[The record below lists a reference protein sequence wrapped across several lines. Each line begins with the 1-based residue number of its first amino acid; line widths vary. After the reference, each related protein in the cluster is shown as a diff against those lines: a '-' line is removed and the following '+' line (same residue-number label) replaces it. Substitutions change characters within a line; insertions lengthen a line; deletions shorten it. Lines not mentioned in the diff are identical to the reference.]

1 LKNMFFKY
9 FIILA
14 CLVSPVCGY
23 AQDSGLEYTLDANS
37 ATIALPR
44 IFKPG
49 MDLSGRGFNQ
59 DFSWPQGLASKDIL
73 DLWQKDIGLS
83 GVYRVQ
89 YNFWEISQL
98 AKDKTQQEKLI
109 NNYNAVI
116 KAISDS
122 GGTVILDIFSTP
134 PGLGKALDKK
144 SAPWDIKAFKELT
157 KSLIREL
164 SCEKKYNVWYEVW
177 SAPDL
182 DAFFLGRKI
191 DYLNLYKAVA
201 ESVLELEKE
210 TKINIPLGGPGASWW
225 FQNFDGNSII
235 TPERSLVYELIR
247 FCYHYHLPLDFISWH
262 AYSSDPKVEKE
273 ITFYN
278 KTATALVR
286 DWLTYFNFDRST
298 PLVVGEWNYDTGQN
312 VLSAR
317 KEKSFI
323 TASYIP
329 ARLSSMYSEGLDYQS
344 FYSLQDFHNS
354 KEGVI
359 RNTGAFWF
367 EDSSSQNFEGQKSIY
382 NIFKMLSGLGNQ
394 IYPASLKINDGFLG
408 LIASKT
414 DDGLAII
421 VYNYIDPDIA
431 LNYVSRYIS
440 TFSPKEALSISGLV
454 KSGAFDKIIRKDID
468 FNKLILTSRV
478 KELLR
483 RALEAGDK
491 ARLALSSN
499 RIFKLNIKGLKEDYV
514 YQRYVVDEFCS
525 INCAFLPIE
534 EKIVKGPDAFQE
546 KLILT
551 PYSVSYIVLKKK
563 PLEAAPESPIPAEE
577 KLPEAVKEEPKQ
589 INTKEVSVDG
599 TTG

>member
-1 LKNMFFKY
+1 MKSKPLKY

-14 CLVSPVCGY
+14 FLVVPIFGY
-23 AQDSGLEYTLDANS
+23 AQDSGIEYTLDINS
-37 ATIALPR
+37 ATIALPK

-49 MDLSGRGFNQ
+49 MDLSGCGTHQ
-59 DFSWPQGLASKDIL
+59 DMSWPQGLASKDIL
-73 DLWQKDIGLS
+73 DLWQKEIGFS
-83 GVYRVQ
+83 GVYRIQ

-98 AKDKTQQEKLI
+98 AKDKEQQEKLI
-109 NNYNAVI
+109 NNYSAII
-116 KAISDS
+116 KAISDG

-164 SCEKKYNVWYEVW
+164 SCDKKYNIWYEVW

-210 TKINIPLGGPGASWW
+210 TKIHIPLGGPGASWW

-235 TPERSLVYELIR
+235 TPERSLIYELIR
-247 FCYHYHLPLDFISWH
+247 FCYHYRLPLDFISWH
-262 AYSSDPKVEKE
+262 AYSSDPKTEKE

-278 KTATALVR
+278 KTAIALVR
-286 DWLTYFNFDRST
+286 DWLTYFDFDRNT
-298 PLVVGEWNYDTGQN
+298 PLAVGEWNYDTGQN

-323 TASYIP
+323 AASYIP
-329 ARLSSMYSEGLDYQS
+329 ARLSSMYSEGLDYQV
-344 FYSLQDFHNS
+344 FYSLQDFQNS

-367 EDSSSQNFEGQKSIY
+367 EDSPAGSSEGQKSIY
-382 NIFKMLSGLGNQ
+382 EVFKMLSGLGGQ
-394 IYPASLKINDGFLG
+394 IYPSALKINDDFLG

-414 DDGLAII
+414 EDGAAII
-421 VYNYIDPDIA
+421 IYNYIDPDISM
-431 LNYVSRYIS
+431 NYASRYIS
-440 TFSPKEALSISGLV
+440 TFSPKEAMSIAGLV
-454 KSGAFDKIIRKDID
+454 KSGTFDKVIHKDID
-468 FNKLILTSRV
+468 FNKLALTPRV

-483 RALEAGDK
+483 RSIEAGDK
-491 ARLALSSN
+491 AKLALSSN
-499 RIFKLNIKGLKEDYV
+499 RIFKLNIKGLKENYT

-525 INCAFLPIE
+525 INCNFTPIE
-534 EKIVKGPDAFQE
+534 EKVLSGPDISEE

-551 PYSVSYIVLKKK
+551 PYSVNFIILKKK
-563 PLEAAPESPIPAEE
+563 P
-577 KLPEAVKEEPKQ
+577 PEAVAEPAPAKEENKEIKP
-589 INTKEVSVDG
+589 KEVIPNDTAG
-599 TTG
+599 QK